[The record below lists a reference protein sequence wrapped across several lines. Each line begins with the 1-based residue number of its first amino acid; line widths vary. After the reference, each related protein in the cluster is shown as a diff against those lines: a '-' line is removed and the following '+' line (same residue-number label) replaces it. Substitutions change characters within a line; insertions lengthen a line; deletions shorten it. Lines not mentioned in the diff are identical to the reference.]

1 VWEVIGA
8 PSEVTSLHI
17 ATAVICPTMRIH
29 PAVLAQAAATAAV
42 QRGGRF
48 VLGVGSGEA
57 LNEHIFGDPWPWVGA
72 RLDILEEAVSVII
85 ALHRAAR
92 SATAAVT
99 TPCRTPAS
107 TPVPRSPYPFMCR
120 GSLRKPPSWPAGSA
134 TATAWPCPTPTGPR
148 IPRRRRRTQAG
159 PGEDEAE
166 LGRRPRRRRGRL
178 RTALWATC
186 APRSATSAKRQLPGQ
201 LAPIRLARSPR
212 PSRAGP
218 TPTGT
223 QRKSRL
229 TPTQGSTR
237 PTSSRSGPTWQSS
250 SPPGRKTCCPVST
263 RNSVVLVIST
273 DVSHRAM
280 ARRGRPQ

>member
-1 VWEVIGA
+1 MRQRSIELIEQAKQAEAVGLQALWISVHFHPWNDEQGQSPFVWEVIGA

-29 PAVLAQAAATAAV
+29 PAVIAQAAATAAV

-72 RLDILEEAVSVII
+72 RLDILEEAVVIS

-120 GSLRKPPSWPAGSA
+120 GSLRRPPSWPAGSA
-134 TATAWPCPTPTGPR
+134 MATAWPCPTPTWSAHSAPPAADTSR
-148 IPRRRRRTQAG
+148 S
-159 PGEDEAE
+159 
-166 LGRRPRRRRGRL
+166 RRG
-178 RTALWATC
+178 
-186 APRSATSAKRQLPGQ
+186 
-201 LAPIRLARSPR
+201 
-212 PSRAGP
+212 
-218 TPTGT
+218 
-223 QRKSRL
+223 
-229 TPTQGSTR
+229 
-237 PTSSRSGPTWQSS
+237 
-250 SPPGRKTCCPVST
+250 
-263 RNSVVLVIST
+263 
-273 DVSHRAM
+273 
-280 ARRGRPQ
+280 